1 MEDQPLRRI
10 AYASILFI
18 TVSGVVSAG
27 ALAADVPKALLGSW
41 TGRATGPDGGPP
53 SGDIEV
59 TFARDAAK
67 DVTGKIVVKA
77 AGGVQYSGQ
86 VSNIMVRKKILTAT
100 ATFKLG
106 ESPTEINVTGP
117 FNAKTIAGTFVVL
130 AKGEKI
136 GEGTFSITK
145 GPAAA
150 PQTK

>member
-1 MEDQPLRRI
+1 MIRTTYALLLVI
-10 AYASILFI
+10 A
-18 TVSGVVSAG
+18 
-27 ALAADVPKALLGSW
+27 ALALISASAVAADNPKALLGSW

-59 TFARDAAK
+59 TLTK
-67 DVTGKIVVKA
+67 ETGKITVKA
-77 AGGVQYSGQ
+77 AGGVEYSGQ
-86 VSNIMVRKKILTAT
+86 VSNVVLKKKMFSAT

-117 FNAKTIAGTFVVL
+117 FKGKTIEGTFVVV

-145 GPAAA
+145 GA
-150 PQTK
+150 PTPQPK

>member
-1 MEDQPLRRI
+1 MRQI
-10 AYASILFI
+10 IYASILVI
-18 TVSGVVSAG
+18 TALG
-27 ALAADVPKALLGSW
+27 LAAPAVAADIPKALLGSW
-41 TGRATGPDGGPP
+41 TGKAAGPDGGPP

-59 TFARDAAK
+59 TFSK
-67 DVTGKIVVKA
+67 DGGKIVVKA

-86 VSNIMVRKKILTAT
+86 VSNIMVRKKIFSAT

-106 ESPTEINVTGP
+106 ENPTEINVTGP
-117 FNAKTIAGTFVVL
+117 FNGKTIGGTFVVL

-145 GPAAA
+145 GPAA

>member
-1 MEDQPLRRI
+1 MRRI
-10 AYASILFI
+10 TYASILFI
-18 TVSGVVSAG
+18 AALGLLSTG
-27 ALAADVPKALLGSW
+27 AVAADNPKALLGSW

-59 TFARDAAK
+59 TLTK
-67 DVTGKIVVKA
+67 ETGKITVRA
-77 AGGVQYSGQ
+77 AGGVEYSGQ
-86 VSNIMVRKKILTAT
+86 VSNVMLRKKIFSAT

-117 FNAKTIAGTFVVL
+117 FKGKTIEGTFVVL

-145 GPAAA
+145 GPPPA
-150 PQTK
+150 PTK